1 MISSLILAY
10 RMMMMESIRSI
21 ELIERNMMLFM
32 KLKLMHLLTPKLIV
46 MRRRKCGLVR

>member
-32 KLKLMHLLTPKLIV
+32 RLKLMRQLTPKLTV
-46 MRRRKCGLVR
+46 MHRRRCGLAR